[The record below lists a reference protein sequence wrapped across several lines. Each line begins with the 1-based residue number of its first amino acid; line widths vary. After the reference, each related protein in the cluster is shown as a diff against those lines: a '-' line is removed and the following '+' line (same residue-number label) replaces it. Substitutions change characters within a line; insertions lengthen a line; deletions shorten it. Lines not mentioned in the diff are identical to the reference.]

1 EQYGDVAGTV
11 LDGSFY
17 ADPNGLSDLTVAACA
32 PIGLGLSWPPSGRPR
47 PITSDRRAAARACVR
62 VGGYGARPGA
72 DDRRPVG
79 HGIRPA
85 RPGRSGSGNY
95 RHPRTDQYTI
105 QHDNGPDR
113 LLSDPRCP
121 CRWPL

>member
-1 EQYGDVAGTV
+1 MGSIDFAHAADAKERAEHVRPQTPARQATGLEQYGDVAGTV

-62 VGGYGARPGA
+62 VGRYGARPGA
-72 DDRRPVG
+72 
-79 HGIRPA
+79 
-85 RPGRSGSGNY
+85 
-95 RHPRTDQYTI
+95 
-105 QHDNGPDR
+105 
-113 LLSDPRCP
+113 
-121 CRWPL
+121 